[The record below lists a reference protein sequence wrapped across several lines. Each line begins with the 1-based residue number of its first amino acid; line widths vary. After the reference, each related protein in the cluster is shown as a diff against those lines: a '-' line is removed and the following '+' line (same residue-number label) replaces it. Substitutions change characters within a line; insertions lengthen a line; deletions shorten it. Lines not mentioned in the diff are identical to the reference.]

1 MNKSKSLLKAFA
13 VAALAMAGAAML
25 PSCTDNE
32 EAVQEDWGS
41 GTISGV
47 VTDTGGDRI
56 AAVSVT
62 VEGSDASTT
71 TSSDGT
77 YSLDVKIKKTVVAKF
92 TKTGYAT
99 VAMTVPFGL
108 SPVGKSR

>member
-32 EAVQEDWGS
+32 EAAQEDWGS

-62 VEGSDASTT
+62 VDTPWMSRSRKQSWH
-71 TSSDGT
+71 SSP
-77 YSLDVKIKKTVVAKF
+77 KP
-92 TKTGYAT
+92 AT
-99 VAMTVPFGL
+99 QPW
-108 SPVGKSR
+108 R